1 MSDVLSGADLRRLR
15 RRAGRTQRWV
25 ADAVGIPVTVVSAYE
40 RGQRQPGVE
49 VATRIVA
56 ALGHRIELVPMLD
69 PEVQA
74 RRLEDVLTLAEAL
87 PFRARPLAV
96 ARR

>member
-1 MSDVLSGADLRRLR
+1 MISGSDLRRLR
-15 RRAGRTQRWV
+15 RRTGHTQQWV

-40 RGQRQPGVE
+40 RGRRQPGAE
-49 VATRIVA
+49 VAAQIVA

-69 PEVQA
+69 PTVQA
-74 RRLEDVLTLAEAL
+74 RRLEDVLCLAEAL
-87 PFRARPLAV
+87 PYRARPLAT

>member
-1 MSDVLSGADLRRLR
+1 
-15 RRAGRTQRWV
+15 
-25 ADAVGIPVTVVSAYE
+25 
-40 RGQRQPGVE
+40 

>member
-1 MSDVLSGADLRRLR
+1 MISGPDLRRLR
-15 RRAGRTQRWV
+15 RRTGHTQRWV

-40 RGQRQPGVE
+40 RGRRQPSAE
-49 VATRIVA
+49 VASRIVA

-69 PEVQA
+69 PAVQA
-74 RRLEDVLTLAEAL
+74 RRLEDVLTLADAL
-87 PFRARPLAV
+87 PFRPRPMAA